1 MARGTFQK
9 LSVASLAFT
18 LVVIVWGAF
27 VRVTGSGAGCGSH
40 WPTCNG
46 EVLPRAESTA
56 TLIEFTHRI
65 TSSVALLFVVVVL
78 VAARRSLPRGH
89 AGRAMAWWS
98 LFFMLTEAAVGAG
111 LVLFEYVAGDT
122 SIARGYWMA
131 AHLVNTF
138 LLVASMTLTA
148 FFSRH
153 DPPEGNLFARL
164 GASGVSVALVALSVV
179 GFLVT
184 GVTGAIAALGD
195 TLFPA
200 NTFLEGA
207 MLDLHPQAHVFLRLR
222 ALHPFAAVLTT
233 MVLLYFASGV
243 TRLAGSSRRDAPRVA
258 ERAARLLGVAVVVQV
273 GVGVVNLLLAAPAA
287 LQLFHLLV
295 ADIAWMCF
303 VWTLGGLTLES
314 ARTRGEGSR
323 EGHPLTV

>member
-1 MARGTFQK
+1 VGRAALQK
-9 LSVASLAFT
+9 LSVASLVFT
-18 LVVIVWGAF
+18 LAVIVWGAF

-46 EVLPRAESTA
+46 EVLPRAQSSA
-56 TLIEFTHRI
+56 TMIEFTHRV
-65 TSSVALLFVVVVL
+65 TSSLALLFVVVVL
-78 VAARRSLPRGH
+78 VMARRSLPKGH

-131 AHLVNTF
+131 THLVNTF
-138 LLVASMTLTA
+138 LLVASMTLTT
-148 FFSRH
+148 FFAYH
-153 DPPEGNLFARL
+153 DPPAGALLPRVR
-164 GASGVSVALVALSVV
+164 ASGVSVAWIGVSVV
-179 GFLVT
+179 AFLVT

-207 MLDLHPQAHVFLRLR
+207 MLDLDPQAHVFLRLR

-233 MVLLYFASGV
+233 MVLLYLASLV
-243 TRLAGSSRRDAPRVA
+243 MRVGSPVA
-258 ERAARLLGVAVVVQV
+258 ERAARLLGIAVMAQVAL
-273 GVGVVNLLLAAPAA
+273 GVVNLLLAAPGA
-287 LQLFHLLV
+287 LQLVHLAS
-295 ADIAWMCF
+295 ADLAWMSF

-314 ARTRGEGSR
+314 ARAPGQGSR
-323 EGHPLTV
+323 EGQPLTV